1 MYSNPVPDLY
11 TLTAKAMRSFI
22 SRMVSFTRSFVA
34 RATGVSAVL
43 DRQVMYEKQLAE
55 QAEVLQGVAEQV
67 EQAGR
72 GVSLLG
78 DELHSIRC
86 RLDTLGRDSSLSVP
100 LLKQVVD
107 GQNQFGILS
116 ELLHLLDD
124 SVRQLDAR
132 LESGAAQ
139 FDADFQK
146 LCADIRLLDGRIDA
160 VQSTVQLVARRSSFG
175 RRRIRCAFLIH
186 NTAAWDALADVVEG
200 MRNHP
205 RFEVFVYSI
214 DRRFPG
220 AVGYGGESE
229 VSEELDRLGV
239 VHRRLGTER
248 TPDGLGLLRSTE
260 PDLIFR
266 QSPWDFDIP
275 DMFSTRNINFARI
288 CYIPY
293 YATVLVER
301 HETHAENSPDF
312 HTDMEFHRSCW
323 RIFCDSEFHKSLFDA
338 TATRGDDNVVVS
350 GNPKFDRL
358 LRLGSTHP
366 HWPVGEADRRRGTR
380 IIWAPHHSVTDDWL
394 GFGTFVW
401 TYEAMLEWA
410 RQDDGCEFVMK
421 PHPALFDRL
430 KDANLIDD
438 AALAEF
444 MHAWAEM
451 PNTVTIQDSSYAE
464 LFAASD
470 CLITDGI
477 SFIAEYQLF
486 EKPLIFIDSGRHAA
500 FNEIGAAALD
510 GVHSVTSIDD
520 ARAAVEALKR
530 GDLPSKSAQQRAFVT
545 QHLNANRGT
554 SAQFIVEYLAREGQ
568 T

>member
-1 MYSNPVPDLY
+1 MCRSPVPGLY
-11 TLTAKAMRSFI
+11 TLTAKAMRFFI
-22 SRMVSFTRSFVA
+22 SRMVSITRSFIA

-43 DRQVMYEKQLAE
+43 DRQVIYQKQLAE

-72 GVSLLG
+72 GMSLLV
-78 DELHSIRC
+78 DELHGIR
-86 RLDTLGRDSSLSVP
+86 RQLDALGRDSSLSVP
-100 LLKQVVD
+100 LLKQVAD
-107 GQNQFGILS
+107 AQNQFGVLS
-116 ELLHLLDD
+116 EMLRHLDD

-132 LESGAAQ
+132 LESDAARFGAEH
-139 FDADFQK
+139 QK
-146 LCADIRLLDGRIDA
+146 LCADIRLLDGRIEA
-160 VQSTVQLVARRSSFG
+160 AQSTVQLVARRSSPG

-200 MRNHP
+200 MRDHP

-229 VSEELDRLGV
+229 VSEELDRMGV
-239 VHRRLGTER
+239 VHRRLGAER
-248 TPDGLGLLRSTE
+248 TPDGLGLLRSME

-288 CYIPY
+288 CYVPY

-323 RIFCDSEFHKSLFDA
+323 RIFCDSDFHKSLFDV

-350 GNPKFDRL
+350 GSPKFDRL
-358 LRLGSTHP
+358 LRLGATHP
-366 HWPVGEADRRRGTR
+366 HWPVGDAGRRRGTR
-380 IIWAPHHSVTDDWL
+380 IIWAPHHSVTGDWL

-401 TYEAMLEWA
+401 IYEAMLDWA

-430 KDANLIDD
+430 KDANLIDE
-438 AALAEF
+438 AAVAAF
-444 MHAWAEM
+444 MQAWAEL
-451 PNTVTIQDSSYAE
+451 PNTATIQESGYAE

-500 FNEIGAAALD
+500 FNEIGAAALE
-510 GVHSVTSIDD
+510 GAHVVTRIDD
-520 ARAAVEALKR
+520 ARVAVDALRR
-530 GDLPSKSAQQRAFVT
+530 GDLPAKSAQQRAFVAR
-545 QHLNANRGT
+545 HLNANRGT
-554 SAQFIVEYLAREGQ
+554 SAQFIVEYLAREMQ
-568 T
+568 A

>member
-1 MYSNPVPDLY
+1 
-11 TLTAKAMRSFI
+11 
-22 SRMVSFTRSFVA
+22 
-34 RATGVSAVL
+34 
-43 DRQVMYEKQLAE
+43 MYEKQLAE
-55 QAEVLQGVAEQV
+55 QAEVLQSVARQV
-67 EQAGR
+67 EQAR
-72 GVSLLG
+72 RSVSLLA
-78 DELHSIRC
+78 DELKSIRGQ
-86 RLDTLGRDSSLSVP
+86 LDVLGRDSSLSVR
-100 LLKQVVD
+100 LLSQVAD
-107 GQNQFGILS
+107 AQSQFGILS
-116 ELLHLLDD
+116 ERLHLLDD

-132 LESGAAQ
+132 LESGAAR
-139 FDADFQK
+139 FDTEHQK
-146 LCADIRLLDGRIDA
+146 LGADIRLLDGRIDA
-160 VQSTVQLVARRSSFG
+160 VQSTVQLVARRSSPR
-175 RRRIRCAFLIH
+175 RRRIRCAFLVH
-186 NTAAWDALADVVEG
+186 NIAAWDALADVVEG

-205 RFEVFVYSI
+205 RFEVFVFSI

-220 AVGYGGESE
+220 AEGYGGESE
-229 VSEELDRLGV
+229 VSEQLDRMGV
-239 VHRRLGTER
+239 LHRRLSMAR
-248 TPDGLGLLRSTE
+248 TPDGLGLLRSME
-260 PDLIFR
+260 LDLIFR

-275 DMFSTRNINFARI
+275 DMFSTKNIDFARI

-323 RIFCDSEFHKSLFDA
+323 RIFCDGEFHKSLFDA

-350 GNPKFDRL
+350 GSPKFDRL
-358 LRLGSTHP
+358 LRLGATHP
-366 HWPVGEADRRRGTR
+366 HWPVGDANRPRVTR

-430 KDANLIDD
+430 KDANLIDE
-438 AALAEF
+438 AAVTAFLQ
-444 MHAWAEM
+444 AWAEL
-451 PNTVTIQDSSYAE
+451 PNTATIQESGYAE

-486 EKPLIFIDSGRHAA
+486 EKPLIFIDSGRHAP
-500 FNEIGAAALD
+500 FNEIGAAALE
-510 GVHSVTSIDD
+510 GVYGVTNIDD
-520 ARAAVEALKR
+520 ARVAVDALRR
-530 GDLPSKSAQQRAFVT
+530 GDLPSKSVQQRAFVA

-554 SAQFIVEYLAREGQ
+554 SAQFIVEYLAREAQ
-568 T
+568 A